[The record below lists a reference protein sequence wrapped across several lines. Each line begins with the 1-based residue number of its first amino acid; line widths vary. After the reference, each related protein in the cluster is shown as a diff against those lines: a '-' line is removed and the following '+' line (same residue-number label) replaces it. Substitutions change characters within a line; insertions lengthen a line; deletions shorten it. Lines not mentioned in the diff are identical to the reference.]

1 MKKYYIPTSSLNFN
15 NILSTESISP
25 KIFYDY
31 RKFGYTR
38 WFTVEENNIKEI
50 TLLYSTPHIFT
61 CPDSD
66 LEDHPMLIE
75 INTDEEFKQISEDV
89 FYTNKT
95 IYLNPWDTIFHFFS
109 ENVKLTVLSMSES
122 SLETKTVRL
131 YEKKMKVTTFEG
143 EYEKVEFMSVRPSD
157 NEVSQYIEKDYIL
170 NKMKGLLYGYYIGAN
185 LSMSS
190 DLVNQLTTLREV
202 QSIFLSI
209 RSSQDKQPSQSQRK
223 RLEELFLEID
233 HYHPI
238 YRELK
243 NEFQNEN
250 PDTINH
256 FFVFIKKKCPSYF
269 SDKSINNLLS
279 QLGADTDS
287 NSSLSWIEEEIKKQ
301 NGEII
306 SNRQRL
312 DPDKAEIIVSS
323 QDRLVSQKTI
333 DDELMSNLMR
343 HWVND
348 VFCSRSFDG
357 NISPKR
363 ELLSDEITKKAKEVI
378 GNTWDDSSVRTYLNQ
393 LRRHVRGQVFD
404 QPWDNGLLS
413 STAAVLIKG
422 DDWES
427 MLHFMQSKGMH
438 DYRLAF
444 AIYGVLNGFA
454 NMTRDFTDK
463 LLNEESNYLMK
474 VYREFYGQLHEKDI
488 LGTIE
493 RMEQTKKLTPV
504 DTHRAQIE
512 YSTTNISNEW
522 ADEIR
527 HYAEGAIKRDKN
539 KLLRSLEDALRE
551 NGNNRNY
558 HVFFGILAQLDG
570 WSTANKKPSEA
581 LKRIKEH
588 FLSKCDGTEGTLF
601 YNHDTQPAKTP
612 QKSNA
617 DILSDLRWI
626 DRCALLINNPK
637 AKKQFI
643 EDAEWFIGNHNEWYN
658 DKKKGKL
665 LEGRYYDHGHGR
677 SNVEVKERFGAYLRN
692 KAENHHEKMGWLVK
706 LYKEIPIDRILA
718 EISKMYDI

>member
-25 KIFYDY
+25 KIFYD
-31 RKFGYTR
+31 RREFGYTR
-38 WFTVEENNIKEI
+38 WFTVEENEI
-50 TLLYSTPHIFT
+50 EEVTLLYSTPHIFA
-61 CPDSD
+61 CKDSD

-95 IYLNPWDTIFHFFS
+95 IYLNPWDTIFYFFS
-109 ENVKLTVLSMSES
+109 EKVKLTVLSMSES

-131 YEKKMKVTTFEG
+131 YEKKMKVSTFEG

-190 DLVNQLTTLREV
+190 DLVNQLTTLREI

-279 QLGADTDS
+279 QLQADTDS

-626 DRCALLINNPK
+626 DSCALLINNPK
-637 AKKQFI
+637 ARKQFI
-643 EDAEWFIGNHNEWYN
+643 EDAEWFIGNHNELYN
-658 DKKKGKL
+658 DKKKGEQK
-665 LEGRYYDHGHGR
+665 GRYYGHGR

-692 KAENHHEKMGWLVK
+692 KAENNHEKMGWLVK
-706 LYKEIPIDRILA
+706 LYKEIPIDRILV

>member
-1 MKKYYIPTSSLNFN
+1 
-15 NILSTESISP
+15 
-25 KIFYDY
+25 
-31 RKFGYTR
+31 
-38 WFTVEENNIKEI
+38 
-50 TLLYSTPHIFT
+50 
-61 CPDSD
+61 
-66 LEDHPMLIE
+66 MLIE

-95 IYLNPWDTIFHFFS
+95 IYLNPWDTIFYFFS
-109 ENVKLTVLSMSES
+109 EKVKLTVLSMSES

-131 YEKKMKVTTFEG
+131 YEKKMKVSTFEG

-190 DLVNQLTTLREV
+190 DLVNQLTTLREI

-279 QLGADTDS
+279 QLQADTDS

-626 DRCALLINNPK
+626 DSCALLINNPK
-637 AKKQFI
+637 ARKQFI
-643 EDAEWFIGNHNEWYN
+643 EDAEWFIGNHNELYN
-658 DKKKGKL
+658 DKKKGEQK
-665 LEGRYYDHGHGR
+665 GRYYGHGR

-692 KAENHHEKMGWLVK
+692 KAENNHEKMGWLVK
-706 LYKEIPIDRILA
+706 LYKEIPIDRILV

>member
-1 MKKYYIPTSSLNFN
+1 
-15 NILSTESISP
+15 
-25 KIFYDY
+25 
-31 RKFGYTR
+31 
-38 WFTVEENNIKEI
+38 
-50 TLLYSTPHIFT
+50 
-61 CPDSD
+61 
-66 LEDHPMLIE
+66 
-75 INTDEEFKQISEDV
+75 
-89 FYTNKT
+89 
-95 IYLNPWDTIFHFFS
+95 
-109 ENVKLTVLSMSES
+109 
-122 SLETKTVRL
+122 
-131 YEKKMKVTTFEG
+131 
-143 EYEKVEFMSVRPSD
+143 MSVRPSD

-190 DLVNQLTTLREV
+190 DLVNQLTTLREI

-279 QLGADTDS
+279 QLQADTDS

-626 DRCALLINNPK
+626 DSCALLINNPK
-637 AKKQFI
+637 ARKQFI
-643 EDAEWFIGNHNEWYN
+643 EDAEWFIGNHNELYN
-658 DKKKGKL
+658 DKKKGEQK
-665 LEGRYYDHGHGR
+665 GRYYGHGR

-692 KAENHHEKMGWLVK
+692 KAENNHEKMGWLVK
-706 LYKEIPIDRILA
+706 LYKEIPIDRILV

>member
-1 MKKYYIPTSSLNFN
+1 M
-15 NILSTESISP
+15 
-25 KIFYDY
+25 
-31 RKFGYTR
+31 
-38 WFTVEENNIKEI
+38 EENEI
-50 TLLYSTPHIFT
+50 EEVTLLYSTPHIFA
-61 CPDSD
+61 CKDSD

-95 IYLNPWDTIFHFFS
+95 IYLNPWDTIFYFFS
-109 ENVKLTVLSMSES
+109 EKVKLTVLSMSES

-131 YEKKMKVTTFEG
+131 YEKKMKVSTFEG

-190 DLVNQLTTLREV
+190 DLVNQLTTLREI

-279 QLGADTDS
+279 QLQADTDS

-626 DRCALLINNPK
+626 DSCALLINNPK
-637 AKKQFI
+637 ARKQFI
-643 EDAEWFIGNHNEWYN
+643 EDAEWFIGNHNELYN
-658 DKKKGKL
+658 DKKKGEQK
-665 LEGRYYDHGHGR
+665 GRYYGHGR

-692 KAENHHEKMGWLVK
+692 KAENNHEKMGWLVK
-706 LYKEIPIDRILA
+706 LYKEIPIDRILV

>member
-25 KIFYDY
+25 KIFYDC

-38 WFTVEENNIKEI
+38 WFTVEENNIKEV

-75 INTDEEFKQISEDV
+75 IKTDEEFKQISEDV

-95 IYLNPWDTIFHFFS
+95 IYLNPWDTVFYFFS
-109 ENVKLTVLSMSES
+109 EEVKRTVLSMSES
-122 SLETKTVRL
+122 SLETKMVRL
-131 YEKKMKVTTFEG
+131 YIQKMKISTFEG
-143 EYEKVEFMSVRPSD
+143 EYEKVELKSVKPSD

-185 LSMSS
+185 LSMSL
-190 DLVNQLTTLREV
+190 DLVNRLTTLREV
-202 QSIFLSI
+202 ESIFLSI

-279 QLGADTDS
+279 QLEADTDS
-287 NSSLSWIEEEIKKQ
+287 NSSLSWIEEEIAKQ
-301 NGEII
+301 NREII

-363 ELLSDEITKKAKEVI
+363 ELLSDEITKKAKEII

-393 LRRHVRGQVFD
+393 LRRHVRGEVFD

-422 DDWES
+422 DDWVS

-493 RMEQTKKLTPV
+493 RMEQTKKLTPA

-512 YSTTNISNEW
+512 YSTTNIRNEW

-588 FLSKCDGTEGTLF
+588 FLSKCEETERTLF

-626 DRCALLINNPK
+626 DRCALLINNLK
-637 AKKQFI
+637 ARKQFI
-643 EDAEWFIGNHNEWYN
+643 EDAEWFIGNHNELYN
-658 DKKKGKL
+658 DKKKGEQK
-665 LEGRYYDHGHGR
+665 GRYYGHGR
-677 SNVEVKERFGAYLRN
+677 SNVEVKERFGAYLRK
-692 KAENHHEKMGWLVK
+692 KAENNHEKMGWLVK
-706 LYKEIPIDRILA
+706 LYKEIPIDRILV

>member
-25 KIFYDY
+25 KIFYD
-31 RKFGYTR
+31 RREFGYTR
-38 WFTVEENNIKEI
+38 WFTVEENEI
-50 TLLYSTPHIFT
+50 EEVTLLYSTPHIFT

-109 ENVKLTVLSMSES
+109 EKVKLTVLSMSES

-131 YEKKMKVTTFEG
+131 YEKKMKVSTFEG

-287 NSSLSWIEEEIKKQ
+287 NPSLSWIEEEIAKQ
-301 NGEII
+301 NREII
-306 SNRQRL
+306 SNKQRL

-333 DDELMSNLMR
+333 DDELTSNLMR

-493 RMEQTKKLTPV
+493 RMEQTKKLTPT

-512 YSTTNISNEW
+512 YSTTNIRNEW

-558 HVFFGILAQLDG
+558 HDFFGILAQLDG

-588 FLSKCDGTEGTLF
+588 FLSKCEGTLF
-601 YNHDTQPAKTP
+601 YNNDTQYT
-612 QKSNA
+612 KSTQRPNVN
-617 DILSDLRWI
+617 ILDDHRWI
-626 DRCALLINNPK
+626 DDCALLINNPK
-637 AKKQFI
+637 AREQFI
-643 EDAEWFIGNHNEWYN
+643 EDAEWFIENHNERYN
-658 DKKKGKL
+658 DKKNGEQK
-665 LEGRYYDHGHGR
+665 GRYYGHDR
-677 SNVEVKERFGAYLRN
+677 TNAEVKERFGAYLRK
-692 KAENHHEKMGWLVK
+692 KANHEKMEWLVK
-706 LYKEIPIDRILA
+706 RYKDIPIDRILV

>member
-25 KIFYDY
+25 KIFYD
-31 RKFGYTR
+31 RREFGYTR
-38 WFTVEENNIKEI
+38 WFTVEENEI
-50 TLLYSTPHIFT
+50 EEVTLLYSTPHIFA
-61 CPDSD
+61 CKDSD

-95 IYLNPWDTIFHFFS
+95 IYLNPWDTIFYFFS
-109 ENVKLTVLSMSES
+109 EKVKLTVLSMSES

-131 YEKKMKVTTFEG
+131 YEKKMKVSTFEG

-190 DLVNQLTTLREV
+190 DLVNQLTTLREI

-279 QLGADTDS
+279 QLQADTDS

-504 DTHRAQIE
+504 DTHRTQIE

-626 DRCALLINNPK
+626 DSCALLINNPK
-637 AKKQFI
+637 ARKQFI
-643 EDAEWFIGNHNEWYN
+643 EDAEWFIGNHNELYN
-658 DKKKGKL
+658 DKKKGEQK
-665 LEGRYYDHGHGR
+665 GRYYGHGR

-692 KAENHHEKMGWLVK
+692 KAENNHEKMGWLVK
-706 LYKEIPIDRILA
+706 LYKEIPIDRILV

>member
-38 WFTVEENNIKEI
+38 WFTVEENNIKKV

-109 ENVKLTVLSMSES
+109 EKVKLTVLSMSES

-131 YEKKMKVTTFEG
+131 YEKKMKVSTFEG

-269 SDKSINNLLS
+269 SDKNINNLLS

-626 DRCALLINNPK
+626 DSCALLINDPK
-637 AKKQFI
+637 ARKQFI
-643 EDAEWFIGNHNEWYN
+643 EDAEWFIGNHNELYN
-658 DKKKGKL
+658 DKKKGKQK
-665 LEGRYYDHGHGR
+665 GRYYGHGR

-692 KAENHHEKMGWLVK
+692 KAENDHEKMGWLVK
-706 LYKEIPIDRILA
+706 LYKEIPIDRILV

>member
-1 MKKYYIPTSSLNFN
+1 
-15 NILSTESISP
+15 
-25 KIFYDY
+25 
-31 RKFGYTR
+31 
-38 WFTVEENNIKEI
+38 VEENEI
-50 TLLYSTPHIFT
+50 EEVTLLYSTPHIFA
-61 CPDSD
+61 CKDSD

-95 IYLNPWDTIFHFFS
+95 IYLNPWDTIFYFFS
-109 ENVKLTVLSMSES
+109 EKVKLTVLSMSES

-131 YEKKMKVTTFEG
+131 YEKKMKVSTFEG

-190 DLVNQLTTLREV
+190 DLVNQLTTLREI

-279 QLGADTDS
+279 QLQADTDS

-626 DRCALLINNPK
+626 DSCALLINNPK
-637 AKKQFI
+637 ARKQFI
-643 EDAEWFIGNHNEWYN
+643 EDAEWFIGNHNELYN
-658 DKKKGKL
+658 DKKKGEQK
-665 LEGRYYDHGHGR
+665 GRYYGHGR

-692 KAENHHEKMGWLVK
+692 KAENNHEKMGWLVK
-706 LYKEIPIDRILA
+706 LYKEIPIDRILV

>member
-25 KIFYDY
+25 KIFYD
-31 RKFGYTR
+31 RREFGYTR
-38 WFTVEENNIKEI
+38 WFTVEENEI
-50 TLLYSTPHIFT
+50 EEVTLLYSTPHIFA
-61 CPDSD
+61 CKDSD

-95 IYLNPWDTIFHFFS
+95 IYLNPWDTIFHFFL
-109 ENVKLTVLSMSES
+109 EKVKLTVLSMSES

-131 YEKKMKVTTFEG
+131 YEKKMKVSTFEG

-157 NEVSQYIEKDYIL
+157 NEVAQYIEKDYIL

-223 RLEELFLEID
+223 RLEELFLEIE
-233 HYHPI
+233 HCHPI
-238 YRELK
+238 YRK
-243 NEFQNEN
+243 IKQEFNNEN
-250 PDTINH
+250 ANLIDRIFI
-256 FFVFIKKKCPSYF
+256 FFKKESHIIFNEKNVN
-269 SDKSINNLLS
+269 DLLT
-279 QLGADTDS
+279 QLGTDADS
-287 NSSLSWIEEEIKKQ
+287 NSSLSWIEEEIAKK
-301 NGEII
+301 NREII
-306 SNRQRL
+306 SNKQRL
-312 DPDKAEIIVSS
+312 DPDKAEIIVSP
-323 QDRLVSQKTI
+323 QDRLVSQKII
-333 DDELMSNLMR
+333 DDELMSKLMR

-357 NISPKR
+357 NVSSKR
-363 ELLSDEITKKAKEVI
+363 EQLSDEITKKAKEII
-378 GNTWDDSSVRTYLNQ
+378 GNTWDASSVRTYLNQ
-393 LRRHVRGQVFD
+393 LRRHVRGEVFD

-454 NMTRDFTDK
+454 NMTRDFTDN
-463 LLNEESNYLMK
+463 LLNEESNYLK
-474 VYREFYGQLHEKDI
+474 RVYREFYGQLHEKDI
-488 LGTIE
+488 QGIIE
-493 RMEQTKKLTPV
+493 RVEQSKNLTPSN
-504 DTHRAQIE
+504 THRSQVE
-512 YSTTNISNEW
+512 YPTSNIRNEW

-527 HYAEGAIKRDKN
+527 QYAEGVIKRDKK
-539 KLLRSLEDALRE
+539 KLLCSLDDALSQ
-551 NGNNRNY
+551 NGKNRNY
-558 HVFFGILAQLDG
+558 HIFFDMLAQFDG
-570 WSTANKKPSEA
+570 WSTANKRPSEA
-581 LKRIKEH
+581 LKRMKEH
-588 FLSKCDGTEGTLF
+588 FLSKDEATEGTLF
-601 YNHDTQPAKTP
+601 YNHVTQPAQTF

-626 DRCALLINNPK
+626 DSCALLINNPK

-643 EDAEWFIGNHNEWYN
+643 EDAEWFTENHNEWYN
-658 DKKKGKL
+658 DKKKGKQK
-665 LEGRYYDHGHGR
+665 GRYYGHGR
-677 SNVEVKERFGAYLRN
+677 SNVEVKERFEAYLRK
-692 KAENHHEKMGWLVK
+692 KAENNHEKMGWLVK
-706 LYKEIPIDRILA
+706 LYKEIPIDRILV
-718 EISKMYDI
+718 EISRMYDI